1 MRATIYKEVNPFKAL
16 DVYIECCK
24 IKEELYR
31 ECKDDCEKEDLLI
44 SWMLS
49 AFNVGLLAKDIYL
62 YEDAYRIILK
72 ANEIRLQKLNKCSKD
87 YCSSINVQAELEY
100 YYLGKYKALK

>member
-1 MRATIYKEVNPFKAL
+1 MIAKG
-16 DVYIECCK
+16 
-24 IKEELYR
+24 
-31 ECKDDCEKEDLLI
+31 DLLI

-72 ANEIRLQKLNKCSKD
+72 ANEIND
-87 YCSSINVQAELEY
+87 YKNLINAVKIIVVQ
-100 YYLGKYKALK
+100 